1 VGGFVKLEISNATP
15 MAAKVD
21 PNQGLC
27 QILFLRSDEACEVSY
42 ADLKGKCQKQQ
53 GIVLPKL

>member
-1 VGGFVKLEISNATP
+1 